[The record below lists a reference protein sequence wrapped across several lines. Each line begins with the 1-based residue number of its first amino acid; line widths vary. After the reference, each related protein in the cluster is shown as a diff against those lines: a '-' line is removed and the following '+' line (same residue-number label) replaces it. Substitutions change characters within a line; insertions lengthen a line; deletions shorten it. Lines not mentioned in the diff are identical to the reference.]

1 MKKFLK
7 YFIVMPL
14 LVIFSLFLMNVVIY
28 LTILYFGYIR
38 VNMLPLA
45 LVGDI
50 PVNINVPVKYRHDFP
65 TGLPGVSIRTKKNK
79 RYGLRCDLE
88 KKEIFITI
96 VRAGV
101 LYGYMES
108 YEITDPKVRAELIE
122 IFKRAWQEEEKLRQ
136 RFKNNE

>member
-1 MKKFLK
+1 
-7 YFIVMPL
+7 MPL
-14 LVIFSLFLMNVVIY
+14 LVIFSLFLMNVIIY
-28 LTILYFGYIR
+28 LTILSFGYIR

-65 TGLPGVSIRTKKNK
+65 TDLPGVSIRTKKNK

-108 YEITDPKVRAELIE
+108 YEITDPKVRVELIE
-122 IFKRAWQEEEKLRQ
+122 IFKRAWQEEEKLQQ
-136 RFKNNE
+136 RARTESND

>member
-1 MKKFLK
+1 
-7 YFIVMPL
+7 
-14 LVIFSLFLMNVVIY
+14 
-28 LTILYFGYIR
+28 
-38 VNMLPLA
+38 MLSIA
-45 LVGDI
+45 LVRDI
-50 PVNINVPVKYRHDFP
+50 PVNIDVPVKYRHDFP
-65 TGLPGVSIRTKKNK
+65 TDLPGVSIRTKKNK

-122 IFKRAWQEEEKLRQ
+122 LFKKAWKEEEKIRQ
-136 RFKNNE
+136 RFKNNG

>member
-1 MKKFLK
+1 MYHEKVSEIF
-7 YFIVMPL
+7 YCHAVIGDIQFI
-14 LVIFSLFLMNVVIY
+14 SDVIY
-28 LTILYFGYIR
+28 LTILYFSYIR
-38 VNMLPLA
+38 VNMLSIA
-45 LVGDI
+45 LVRDI
-50 PVNINVPVKYRHDFP
+50 PVNIDVPVKYRHDFP
-65 TGLPGVSIRTKKNK
+65 TDLPGVSIRTKKNK

-122 IFKRAWQEEEKLRQ
+122 LFKKAWQEEEKIRQ
-136 RFKNNE
+136 RFKNNG